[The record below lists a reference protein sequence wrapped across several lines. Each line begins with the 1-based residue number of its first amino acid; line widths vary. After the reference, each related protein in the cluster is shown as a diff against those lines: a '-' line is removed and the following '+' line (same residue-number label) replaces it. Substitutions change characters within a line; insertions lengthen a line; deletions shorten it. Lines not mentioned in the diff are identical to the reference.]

1 MRTASDGRS
10 LVVPEIVTLTPGQ
23 FTRFQQ
29 LIYRQTG
36 IHMQE
41 GKVTLMSNRIRQR
54 LRHHG
59 IASFDDYYRFLASGE
74 DPGEMVSFIDAITTN
89 ETHFFRT
96 PAHFEWFAGPFLAD
110 IAGRIRDG
118 SHEPAIRVW
127 SAACSTGEELYS
139 LAICVAE
146 NAHRFVGVRRLL
158 LGTDISE
165 TVLVRAREARYPA
178 RSLELVDRRRL
189 ERAFAADADGRHWTV
204 KPSIRQGCEF
214 RRHNL
219 LEPMPAGAFD
229 CIFIRN
235 VMIYFDRGSK
245 ERAVGHL
252 VDALAPGG
260 YLVVGPADGIHDLVG
275 RLHRR
280 DTFLYQK
287 PLPKS

>member
-1 MRTASDGRS
+1 MDGRN
-10 LVVPEIVTLTPGQ
+10 LAVQEIITLTPEQ

-29 LIYRQTG
+29 LIYRETG
-36 IHMQE
+36 IRMQE

-59 IASFDDYYRFLASGE
+59 ISSFDEYYRLLSSGTV
-74 DPGEMVSFIDAITTN
+74 PGEMASFIDCITTN

-96 PAHFEWFAGPFLAD
+96 PGHFEWFGGPFLAEF
-110 IAGRIRDG
+110 ATRVREGA
-118 SHEPAIRVW
+118 HEPVLRVW

-139 LAICVAE
+139 LAICVVE
-146 NAHRFVGVRRLL
+146 NAHRLVGCRRML

-165 TVLVRAREARYPA
+165 AVLARAREACYTSRA
-178 RSLELVDRRRL
+178 LELVEQRRL
-189 ERAFAADADGRHWTV
+189 DRAFVADPDGQHWTA
-204 KPSIRQGCEF
+204 KPAIRQGCEF

-219 LEPMPAGAFD
+219 LEPMRGGPFD

-245 ERAVGHL
+245 EVAVRHL
-252 VDALAPGG
+252 IDALAPGG

-275 RLHRR
+275 QLQKR
-280 DTFLYQK
+280 DTFLYRK
-287 PLPKS
+287 P